1 MDSKKSIMKPSK
13 KRSGIFRSGC
23 QKRDRNRKLSE
34 KMRRS
39 IWTIL
44 HILMGDENRV
54 FWSIRMGLRDLLEC
68 LPENLENMNGDIA
81 VVCCM
86 ILESTV
92 SGSREDFK
100 KEMFRWTIRRPEHNF
115 VRRKED
121 TTRF

>member
-1 MDSKKSIMKPSK
+1 M
-13 KRSGIFRSGC
+13 
-23 QKRDRNRKLSE
+23 
-34 KMRRS
+34 
-39 IWTIL
+39 
-44 HILMGDENRV
+44 
-54 FWSIRMGLRDLLEC
+54 LEC
-68 LPENLENMNGDIA
+68 LPENLESMNGDIA

-100 KEMFRWTIRRPEHNF
+100 KEMFRWTIRRLEHNF

>member
-1 MDSKKSIMKPSK
+1 
-13 KRSGIFRSGC
+13 
-23 QKRDRNRKLSE
+23 
-34 KMRRS
+34 MR
-39 IWTIL
+39 
-44 HILMGDENRV
+44 ILMGNENRV
-54 FWSIRMGLRDLLEC
+54 FWSIRRGLQDLLEC
-68 LPENLENMNGDIA
+68 LPENLESMNGDIA

-86 ILESTV
+86 ILESAV